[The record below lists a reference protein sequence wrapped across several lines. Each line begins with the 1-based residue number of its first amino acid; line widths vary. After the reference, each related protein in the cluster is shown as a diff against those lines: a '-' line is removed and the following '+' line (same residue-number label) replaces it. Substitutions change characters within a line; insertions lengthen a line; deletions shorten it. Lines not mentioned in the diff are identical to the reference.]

1 MQRAMWIS
9 GLGVSLVVLVFA
21 FVSLGEGRA
30 EGPVHWSYSK
40 DEGPAHWGE
49 LSEDFFACSKG
60 KNQSPINITQ
70 TLDADL
76 PTIELSYRGETAQI
90 INNGHTIQFDVGPGN
105 TMRLGEQTYT
115 LTQFHFHSPAEHRVA
130 GESSPFEGHFVH
142 QNERGE
148 IAVVSVLYR
157 SGAQHEGLHWLG
169 VQFTEKVERR
179 PLVRRIETLNLMPEG
194 RDHFRYHGS
203 LTTPPCT
210 EGITWL
216 VLTETS
222 TFGPEQVARFI
233 ELIGADSRPLQPL
246 NGRLVLH

>member
-1 MQRAMWIS
+1 MQKVFWIS
-9 GLGVSLVVLVFA
+9 GLRVSLVVLVFA
-21 FVSLGEGRA
+21 FVSLREGRA

-76 PTIELSYRGETAQI
+76 PAIELSYRGETTQI
-90 INNGHTIQFDVGPGN
+90 SNNGHTIQIDVGPGN
-105 TMRLGEQTYT
+105 TMRLGEQAYT
-115 LTQFHFHSPAEHRVA
+115 LTQFHFHSPSEHRVA
-130 GESSPFEGHFVH
+130 GESFPFEGHFVH
-142 QNERGE
+142 QNARGE
-148 IAVVSVLYR
+148 LAVVSVLYR
-157 SGAQHEGLHWLG
+157 LGARHEGLSWLG
-169 VQFTEKVERR
+169 AQVADKGDRK
-179 PLVRRIETLNLMPEG
+179 PLVHRIEPLNLLPEG
-194 RDHFRYHGS
+194 RDHFRYNGS

-222 TFGPEQVARFI
+222 TFGPKQVERFI